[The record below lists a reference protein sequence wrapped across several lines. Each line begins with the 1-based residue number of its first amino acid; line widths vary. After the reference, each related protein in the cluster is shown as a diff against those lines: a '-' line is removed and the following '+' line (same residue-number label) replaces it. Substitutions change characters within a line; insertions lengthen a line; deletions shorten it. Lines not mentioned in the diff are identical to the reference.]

1 MRAGDL
7 IRMKFRTFWDL
18 KRNSR
23 MNYTEEP
30 LLVLEV
36 PEHGAGAVKVLYPDG
51 QIKSGIKEWYEVIS
65 ES

>member
-7 IRMKFRTFWDL
+7 IRMKYRTFWDL

-23 MNYTEEP
+23 MNYTEES
-30 LLVLEV
+30 LLVLERT
-36 PEHGAGAVKVLYPDG
+36 GGAVKVLYPDG
-51 QIKSGIKEWYEVIS
+51 QIKSGIEEWYEVIS